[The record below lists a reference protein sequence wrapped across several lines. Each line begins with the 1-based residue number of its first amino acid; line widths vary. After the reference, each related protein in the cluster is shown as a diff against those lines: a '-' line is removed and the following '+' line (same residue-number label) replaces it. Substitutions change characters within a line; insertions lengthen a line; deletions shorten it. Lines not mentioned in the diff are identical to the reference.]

1 MKILYT
7 FGLIKHDRQKQH
19 ERATGYRL
27 TSAWIESGDSELRR
41 NMMAR
46 LRFGATLLF
55 ALVNVPSPL
64 HAQQASVALSVCNA
78 GKVDIDVFVAKER
91 PVASSHIVPAACTRV
106 YSENAGLPAYVGFGL
121 VDSHGQWGTARRLD
135 LLPEFGIGVLTKADR
150 NVSVRRGDKD
160 VSARLQLLFRPPNPS
175 CRQTN
180 TYSASAHLSIN
191 ATASERGHAAMLD
204 RIRPP
209 SETICDTL
217 KYALNVVADPNS
229 REITFNKF
237 CEPCDKNSEARI
249 TPEER
254 AARQRRSD
262 AVNQDIAK
270 LKATGPLG
278 ALVMGNVEK
287 LGKQQAQE
295 EERER
300 EQERRKERPESYTR
314 MNWNEMNLA
323 LAHVHGSGG
332 RPPEMPEFLIVRG
345 TVSRVDLS
353 PPGASEHWVN
363 VYFRE
368 SSEQASSTY
377 ETSYGAFNVCA
388 SDATI
393 FEDMFGPDF
402 RSRMIGQV
410 LEVQGEYQRNYCK
423 GWKGSIRVTTA
434 RQVQSAGS
442 KNGKDQTRADTGI
455 SYGDFLKAV
464 AKAQEQEPK
473 APPVVSMQTMAAR
486 EQEENRK
493 RWAPSHQSPASYDP
507 QWMGQDMVVTGTVSR
522 VEVRS
527 DPAPHWVT
535 IYFKESPD
543 AIFVVCS
550 PYPQMFRARVGP
562 DLSVL
567 VGKTLAAAGQ
577 VEHPYCGNKVTKG
590 SIRVVGSEDWQLH

>member
-1 MKILYT
+1 MKILCK

-27 TSAWIESGDSELRR
+27 TSAWIEIGDSELRR
-41 NMMAR
+41 NTMAR
-46 LRFGATLLF
+46 LSFGATLLI
-55 ALVNVPSPL
+55 ALVNVPAPL

-150 NVSVRRGDKD
+150 NVSVRRGNKD
-160 VSARLQLLFRPPNPS
+160 VSARLQLLFKPPNPS
-175 CRQTN
+175 CMQTN
-180 TYSASAHLSIN
+180 TYSASAHLPIN
-191 ATASERGHAAMLD
+191 ATASDRGHAAMLD
-204 RIRPP
+204 RIGPP
-209 SETICDTL
+209 SETICETL
-217 KYALNVVADPNS
+217 KFALNVVADPNS

-237 CEPCDKNSEARI
+237 CEPCDKKAEARI

-262 AVNQDIAK
+262 AVNQEIAN

-300 EQERRKERPESYTR
+300 EQERRQQQPESYTR
-314 MNWNEMNLA
+314 MNWNDMNLA
-323 LAHVHGSGG
+323 LAKVRGWG

-368 SSEQASSTY
+368 SPEQQSTSF
-377 ETSYGAFNVCA
+377 ETVYGAFNVCTL
-388 SDATI
+388 DATI
-393 FEDMFGPDF
+393 FEDMFGPNF

-434 RQVQSAGS
+434 RQVHSAGS
-442 KNGKDQTRADTGI
+442 KNGKDQSRVDTGI
-455 SYGDFLKAV
+455 SYGDFLNAL
-464 AKAQEQEPK
+464 AKAQAQEPK

-486 EQEENRK
+486 EQEEHRK
-493 RWAPSHQSPASYDP
+493 RWGASHQSPASYDP
-507 QWMGQDMVVTGTVSR
+507 QWMGKNLVVTGTVSR

-527 DPAPHWVT
+527 DPAPNWVT

-543 AIFVVCS
+543 ATFVVCS
-550 PYPQMFRARVGP
+550 PSPPIFRAQVGP

-567 VGKTLAAAGQ
+567 VGKTLEVAGQ
-577 VEHPYCGNKVTKG
+577 VEPPYCGNKVPNG
-590 SIRVVGSEDWQLH
+590 SIRVTGSEDWQLH